1 MLENAIL
8 KYKRYEDNKRVQ
20 DLGIAIVHTHSEF
33 MGSACTKLWYYNY
46 YKAYNTEGFRAS
58 LVYGSLF
65 HLVIEE
71 VINNRVLIDSEPST
85 NKYFLDILKTKKK
98 ELTDKISMNLN
109 DQDFSLF
116 DEEIDSCE
124 QRIINVIDEWIKV
137 WDEDIL
143 SRFNVIA
150 TEKVLIKPIKNID
163 GEQYKTSVI
172 VDVLY
177 DEDNKDIVMIQSDS
191 AFTENKTALMD
202 VPVYKIGT
210 ADVIL
215 QEKSSGHLYIMDHKT
230 TGSVSSYKSRL
241 KFDLQLQ
248 SYCNLLNYEINFGSM
263 QEYKDCRVA
272 GVIWDISSSKTPPI
286 AKRLI
291 SGKLSTAKK
300 SYPYWQYIKAIKE
313 HNLNIEDYK
322 EHINYLQDM
331 SWKYVS
337 IEEDVF
343 SYEQLARIDHEDLIY
358 SDRINSM
365 REKLQRI
372 THEDHADAI
381 VARFPQCQAYN
392 SCSFMSPCL
401 ANTPYSVILN
411 EQAPVFSWLVIK

>member
-150 TEKVLIKPIKNID
+150 TEKVLIKPIKNSD
-163 GEQYKTSVI
+163 G
-172 VDVLY
+172 
-177 DEDNKDIVMIQSDS
+177 
-191 AFTENKTALMD
+191 
-202 VPVYKIGT
+202 
-210 ADVIL
+210 
-215 QEKSSGHLYIMDHKT
+215 
-230 TGSVSSYKSRL
+230 
-241 KFDLQLQ
+241 
-248 SYCNLLNYEINFGSM
+248 
-263 QEYKDCRVA
+263 
-272 GVIWDISSSKTPPI
+272 
-286 AKRLI
+286 
-291 SGKLSTAKK
+291 
-300 SYPYWQYIKAIKE
+300 
-313 HNLNIEDYK
+313 
-322 EHINYLQDM
+322 
-331 SWKYVS
+331 
-337 IEEDVF
+337 
-343 SYEQLARIDHEDLIY
+343 
-358 SDRINSM
+358 
-365 REKLQRI
+365 
-372 THEDHADAI
+372 
-381 VARFPQCQAYN
+381 
-392 SCSFMSPCL
+392 
-401 ANTPYSVILN
+401 
-411 EQAPVFSWLVIK
+411 